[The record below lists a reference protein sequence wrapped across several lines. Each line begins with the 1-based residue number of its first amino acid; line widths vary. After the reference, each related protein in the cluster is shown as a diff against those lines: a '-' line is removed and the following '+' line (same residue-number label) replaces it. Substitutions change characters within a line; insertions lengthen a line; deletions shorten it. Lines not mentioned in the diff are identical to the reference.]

1 MKNPLVV
8 AAAIVGIS
16 VSLAAHAGVSQLATK
31 VRVGD
36 LDLNSTAGA
45 TVLYQR
51 IERAA
56 ARVCVHLEV
65 DRTLITKRQHA
76 QCVNEAISTTVA
88 SVGRSA
94 LTSHAAARLARKRV
108 DILTLAGS

>member
-1 MKNPLVV
+1 MKNLLVV
-8 AAAIVGIS
+8 AAAIVGIG
-16 VSLAAHAGVSQLATK
+16 VSLAAPAGVSQLATK

-76 QCVNEAISTTVA
+76 QCLDEAIGRAVATVNRPEVARAAVRVAPKRQVTA
-88 SVGRSA
+88 SR
-94 LTSHAAARLARKRV
+94 
-108 DILTLAGS
+108 